1 MRALRDLRE
10 YVGVKNLKNHIVP
23 NMAQQTLVSKKVKT
37 VFEIRKCILRI
48 AAIFWK

>member
-1 MRALRDLRE
+1 MRALRDLRQR
-10 YVGVKNLKNHIVP
+10 VRVKNLKNHNVQ
-23 NMAQQTLVSKKVKT
+23 NMAQQTPVIKKVKT